1 MSEETEEEVYTPKY
15 LVYDN
20 EADAI
25 AKADTE
31 GARRGYAYHR
41 VGSGT
46 RYHTY
51 PRATADSKYALL
63 VNGYELTEDET
74 AAITTSVT
82 FPEPEDV

>member
-1 MSEETEEEVYTPKY
+1 MSEETTNY
-15 LVYDN
+15 LVYDT

-25 AKADTE
+25 ARADTE

-51 PRATADSKYALL
+51 PQVTTNNKYALV
-63 VNGYELTEDET
+63 VNGYQLTEDEESQ
-74 AAITTSVT
+74 ITTTVT
-82 FPEPEDV
+82 FPESEE

>member
-1 MSEETEEEVYTPKY
+1 MSEEEITINY
-15 LVYDN
+15 LVYDT

-25 AKADTE
+25 ARADTE

-51 PRATADSKYALL
+51 PQATADGKYALF
-63 VNGYELTEDET
+63 VTDYELLEEELPS
-74 AAITTSVT
+74 IVTSVT
-82 FPEPEDV
+82 FPISEDA

>member
-1 MSEETEEEVYTPKY
+1 MSEETINY

-25 AKADTE
+25 ARAETE

-51 PRATADSKYALL
+51 PQVTADGKYALL
-63 VNGYELTEDET
+63 VTDYELLEEELPS
-74 AAITTSVT
+74 IVTSVT
-82 FPEPEDV
+82 FPTREDA

>member
-1 MSEETEEEVYTPKY
+1 MSEETTNY

-25 AKADTE
+25 ARADTE

-51 PRATADSKYALL
+51 PQVTADSKYALL
-63 VNGYELTEDET
+63 VTDYELLEEELPS
-74 AAITTSVT
+74 IVTSVT
-82 FPEPEDV
+82 FPTPEDA

>member
-1 MSEETEEEVYTPKY
+1 MSEETINY

-20 EADAI
+20 EADAV
-25 AKADTE
+25 ARADTE

-51 PRATADSKYALL
+51 PQVTTNSKYALV
-63 VNGYELTEDET
+63 VNGYQLTEDEESQ
-74 AAITTSVT
+74 ITTTVT
-82 FPEPEDV
+82 FPESEE

>member
-1 MSEETEEEVYTPKY
+1 MSEETINY

-25 AKADTE
+25 ARADTE

-41 VGSGT
+41 VGYGT

-51 PRATADSKYALL
+51 PQLTADSKYALL
-63 VNGYELTEDET
+63 VNEYELTEDET

-82 FPEPEDV
+82 FPDPEE

>member
-1 MSEETEEEVYTPKY
+1 MSEETINY

-25 AKADTE
+25 ARAETE

-51 PRATADSKYALL
+51 PQVTADGKYALL
-63 VNGYELTEDET
+63 VTDYQLLEEELPSIVTN
-74 AAITTSVT
+74 VT
-82 FPEPEDV
+82 FPTREDA

>member
-1 MSEETEEEVYTPKY
+1 MSEETINY

-20 EADAI
+20 ESDAI
-25 AKADTE
+25 ARADTE

-51 PRATADSKYALL
+51 PQVTADSKYALL
-63 VNGYELTEDET
+63 VNEYELTEDET

-82 FPEPEDV
+82 FPDPEGV

>member
-1 MSEETEEEVYTPKY
+1 MSETINY
-15 LVYDN
+15 LVYDT

-25 AKADTE
+25 ARADTE

-51 PRATADSKYALL
+51 PQVTADSKYAL
-63 VNGYELTEDET
+63 VVDGYELTEDET
-74 AAITTSVT
+74 SSTVTNVT
-82 FPEPEDV
+82 FPTEEE

>member
-1 MSEETEEEVYTPKY
+1 MSEETINY
-15 LVYDN
+15 LVYDI

-25 AKADTE
+25 ARAETE

-51 PRATADSKYALL
+51 PQVTADSLYALV
-63 VNGYELTEDET
+63 VN
-74 AAITTSVT
+74 
-82 FPEPEDV
+82 

>member
-1 MSEETEEEVYTPKY
+1 MSETINY

-20 EADAI
+20 EADAV
-25 AKADTE
+25 ARADTE

-51 PRATADSKYALL
+51 PQVTTNSKYALV
-63 VNGYELTEDET
+63 VNGYQLTEDEESQ
-74 AAITTSVT
+74 ITTTVT
-82 FPEPEDV
+82 FPESEE